1 MEWVGVAV
9 TGNWLTIEHFGSGRA
24 WGFEVADESSV
35 KISSTCL
42 VSCSI
47 QCEKRRA
54 YLELS
59 LGFNRGHSSDSC
71 SCHKVGLAGLSATD

>member
-1 MEWVGVAV
+1 MMDHFSEEEMESAV
-9 TGNWLTIEHFGSGRA
+9 IAATKNWLTIEHFGSGRA

-54 YLELS
+54 Y
-59 LGFNRGHSSDSC
+59 
-71 SCHKVGLAGLSATD
+71 